1 MRLIIFVEKGL
12 LLVIH
17 WFDTLES
24 THQYLIASLREG
36 TLLAP
41 CAIGASLQSNGVGSR
56 GNSWIG
62 EAGNLFFSF
71 CVEEKQLP
79 LDLPLASVSIY
90 FSALTKQILEEQ
102 GSHVWLKWPNDFY
115 CNDTKIGGMITTK
128 IGAVIVGSIG
138 LNICS
143 APENF
148 GTLDIIVT
156 PNALAEDL
164 IQKVEEKISW
174 KKVFSKYKIE
184 FDQNRNFS
192 FHLDGKLVSLRDAI
206 LCDDG
211 SIELE
216 NKKVYSLR

>member
-1 MRLIIFVEKGL
+1 MGKGL
-12 LLVIH
+12 ALVID
-17 WFDTLES
+17 WFDSLDS
-24 THQYLIASLREG
+24 THQYLIAKLRDG

-41 CAIGASLQSNGVGSR
+41 YGIGATTQTNGVGSR
-56 GNSWIG
+56 GNLWIG

-79 LDLPLASVSIY
+79 HDLPLASVSIY
-90 FSALTKQILEEQ
+90 FSALMKEILEER
-102 GSHVWLKWPNDFY
+102 GSGVWLKWPNDFY
-115 CNDTKIGGMITTK
+115 CDAQKVGGMITTK
-128 IGAVIVGSIG
+128 IGATIVGSIG
-138 LNICS
+138 LNCSS

-148 GTLDIIVT
+148 GVLDIIVAPKT
-156 PNALAEDL
+156 LAEDL
-164 IQKVEEKISW
+164 VTKVEEKISW

>member
-1 MRLIIFVEKGL
+1 M
-12 LLVIH
+12 VIY
-17 WFDTLES
+17 WFDTLDS
-24 THQYLIASLREG
+24 THQYLLSSLREG

-41 CAIGASLQSNGVGSR
+41 CAIGATKQTNGIGSR

-62 EAGNLFFSF
+62 EIGNFFFSF

-79 LDLPLASVSIY
+79 PDLPLASSSIY
-90 FSALTKQILEEQ
+90 FSALMKQVLEEK
-102 GSHVWLKWPNDFY
+102 GSQVWLKWPNDFY
-115 CNDTKIGGMITTK
+115 CDTKKVGGMITTK
-128 IGAVIVGSIG
+128 TGANIVCSLG
-138 LNICS
+138 LNSSIS
-143 APENF
+143 PKDF

-156 PNALAEDL
+156 PNALANDL
-164 IQKVEEKISW
+164 IQKVEENISW

-184 FDQNRNFS
+184 FDLNRNFS

>member
-1 MRLIIFVEKGL
+1 M
-12 LLVIH
+12 IH
-17 WFDTLES
+17 WFDTLDS
-24 THQYLIASLREG
+24 THKYLLSSLREG

-41 CAIGASLQSNGVGSR
+41 CAIGATIQTNGIGSR

-62 EAGNLFFSF
+62 QEGNLFFSF

-79 LDLPLASVSIY
+79 SDLPLASVSIY
-90 FSALTKQILEEQ
+90 FSALMKQLLDEF
-102 GSHVWLKWPNDFY
+102 GSQVWLKWPNDFY
-115 CNDTKIGGMITTK
+115 CNDKKVGGMITTK
-128 IGAVIVGSIG
+128 VGANIVGSIG
-138 LNICS
+138 LNICV
-143 APENF
+143 APEGF

-184 FDQNRNFS
+184 FDLNRNFS

>member
-1 MRLIIFVEKGL
+1 MRLTIFVVKGL
-12 LLVIH
+12 ALVIH
-17 WFDTLES
+17 WFDSLES
-24 THQYLIASLREG
+24 THQYLIEKLRDG

-41 CAIGASLQSNGVGSR
+41 CAVGATIQTNGIGSR

-79 LDLPLASVSIY
+79 PDLPLASVSIY
-90 FSALTKQILEEQ
+90 FSALMKQILEEK
-102 GSHVWLKWPNDFY
+102 GSQVWLKWPNDFY
-115 CNDTKIGGMITTK
+115 LVDKKIGGMITTK
-128 IGAVIVGSIG
+128 IGSVIVGSIG
-138 LNICS
+138 LNNGT
-143 APENF
+143 APESF

-156 PNALAEDL
+156 PNALAEHL
-164 IQKVEEKISW
+164 ILKVEEKISW

>member
-1 MRLIIFVEKGL
+1 V
-12 LLVIH
+12 VIH
-17 WFDTLES
+17 WFDTLDS
-24 THQYLIASLREG
+24 THQYLLSSLREG

-41 CAIGASLQSNGVGSR
+41 CAVGTSQQTNGVGSR

-62 EAGNLFFSF
+62 EEGNLFFSF

-79 LDLPLASVSIY
+79 HDLPLASVSIY
-90 FSALTKQILEEQ
+90 FSALMKQILEEQ
-102 GSHVWLKWPNDFY
+102 GSKVWLKWPNDFY
-115 CNDTKIGGMITTK
+115 SNDTKIGGTITTK
-128 IGAVIVGSIG
+128 IGATIVGSIG
-138 LNICS
+138 LNLRS
-143 APENF
+143 APLNF
-148 GTLDIIVT
+148 GTLDIIT
-156 PNALAEDL
+156 LPYALAEDL

>member
-1 MRLIIFVEKGL
+1 VEKGL
-12 LLVIH
+12 TLVIH
-17 WFDTLES
+17 WFDSLES
-24 THQYLIASLREG
+24 THQHLITSLREG
-36 TLLAP
+36 TLLAS
-41 CAIGASLQSNGVGSR
+41 CAIGATMQTNGVGSR
-56 GNSWIG
+56 GNAWVG

-90 FSALTKQILEEQ
+90 FSALVKQILEDK
-102 GSHVWLKWPNDFY
+102 GSSVWLKWPNDFY
-115 CNDTKIGGMITTK
+115 CDTKKIGGMITTK
-128 IGAVIVGSIG
+128 TGATIVGSIG
-138 LNICS
+138 LNLCS

-148 GTLDIIVT
+148 GTLDIIIT
-156 PNALAEDL
+156 PKALAEDL
-164 IQKVEEKISW
+164 IAKVEEKISW

>member
-1 MRLIIFVEKGL
+1 M
-12 LLVIH
+12 VIH
-17 WFDTLES
+17 WFDTLDS
-24 THQYLIASLREG
+24 THQYLLSSLREG
-36 TLLAP
+36 TLLAS
-41 CAIGASLQSNGVGSR
+41 CAIGATKQTNGIGSR

-62 EAGNLFFSF
+62 EVGNFFFSF

-79 LDLPLASVSIY
+79 PDLPLASSSIY
-90 FSALTKQILEEQ
+90 FSALMKQVLEEQ
-102 GSHVWLKWPNDFY
+102 GSKVWLKWPNDFY
-115 CNDTKIGGMITTK
+115 CDTKKVGGMITTK
-128 IGAVIVGSIG
+128 TGANIVCSLG
-138 LNICS
+138 LNSRIS
-143 APENF
+143 PKDF

-156 PNALAEDL
+156 PNALANDL
-164 IQKVEEKISW
+164 IRKVEEKISW

-184 FDQNRNFS
+184 FDLNRNFS

>member
-1 MRLIIFVEKGL
+1 M
-12 LLVIH
+12 VIH
-17 WFDTLES
+17 WFDTLDS
-24 THQYLIASLREG
+24 THQYLLSSLREG

-41 CAIGASLQSNGVGSR
+41 CAIGATKQTNGIGSR

-62 EAGNLFFSF
+62 EVGNFFFSF

-79 LDLPLASVSIY
+79 PDLPLASSSIY
-90 FSALTKQILEEQ
+90 FSALMKQVLEEQ
-102 GSHVWLKWPNDFY
+102 GSKVWLKWPNDFY
-115 CNDTKIGGMITTK
+115 CDTKKVGGMITTK
-128 IGAVIVGSIG
+128 TGANIVCSLG
-138 LNICS
+138 LNSRIS
-143 APENF
+143 PKDF

-156 PNALAEDL
+156 PNALANDL
-164 IQKVEEKISW
+164 IRKVEEKISW

-184 FDQNRNFS
+184 FDLNRNFS
-192 FHLDGKLVSLRDAI
+192 FHLGGKLVSLRDAI

>member
-1 MRLIIFVEKGL
+1 MEKGL
-12 LLVIH
+12 ILAIY
-17 WFDTLES
+17 WFDEIDS
-24 THQYLIASLREG
+24 THQYLIAALREG

-41 CAIGASLQSNGVGSR
+41 CGIGATHQNNGVGSR
-56 GNSWIG
+56 GNRWVG
-62 EAGNLFFSF
+62 EEGNFFFSF

-79 LDLPLASVSIY
+79 SDLPLASISIY
-90 FSALTKQILEEQ
+90 FSSLMKEILEEK

-115 CNDTKIGGMITTK
+115 CNDKKIGGMITTK
-128 IGAVIVGSIG
+128 VGTNIVGSIG
-138 LNICS
+138 INICS

-148 GTLDIIVT
+148 GVLDVVIT
-156 PNALAEDL
+156 PKTLAEL
-164 IQKVEEKISW
+164 LMQWVEKKISW

-184 FDQNRNFS
+184 FDKNRKFS
-192 FHLDGKLVSLRDAI
+192 FHLDGKLVSLSDAI

>member
-1 MRLIIFVEKGL
+1 MEKGL
-12 LLVIH
+12 ILVIH
-17 WFDTLES
+17 WFDSLES
-24 THQYLIASLREG
+24 THQYLITSLREG

-41 CAIGASLQSNGVGSR
+41 YAIGATIQTNGIGSR
-56 GNSWIG
+56 GNHWVG
-62 EAGNLFFSF
+62 EEGNLFFSF
-71 CVEEKQLP
+71 CIEEKQLP
-79 LDLPLASVSIY
+79 HDLPLASVSIY
-90 FSALTKQILEEQ
+90 FSALMKQILEDL
-102 GSHVWLKWPNDFY
+102 GSRVWLKWPNDFY
-115 CNDTKIGGMITTK
+115 CDTKKVGGMITTK
-128 IGAVIVGSIG
+128 IGTTIIGSIG
-138 LNICS
+138 LNICI

-156 PNALAEDL
+156 PQTLAEGL
-164 IQKVEEKISW
+164 IEKVEEKISW

-184 FDQNRNFS
+184 FDLNRNFS

>member
-1 MRLIIFVEKGL
+1 MHKIIFVVKGL
-12 LLVIH
+12 ALVIH
-17 WFDTLES
+17 WFDTLPS
-24 THQYLIASLREG
+24 THNYLIASLREG
-36 TLLAP
+36 TLFAP
-41 CAIGASLQSNGVGSR
+41 CAIGATIQTHGVGSR
-56 GNSWIG
+56 GNSWLG

-79 LDLPLASVSIY
+79 QDLPLASVSIY
-90 FSALTKQILEEQ
+90 FSALMKEVLEEQ
-102 GSHVWLKWPNDFY
+102 GSNVWLKWPNDFY
-115 CNDTKIGGMITTK
+115 LNEKKIGGMITTK
-128 IGAVIVGSIG
+128 IGSTIVGSIG
-138 LNICS
+138 LNIS
-143 APENF
+143 IAPENF
-148 GTLDIIVT
+148 GILDISIA
-156 PNALAEDL
+156 PYALAEQL
-164 IQKVEEKISW
+164 IEKVEEKISW

>member
-1 MRLIIFVEKGL
+1 MRLTIFVVKGL
-12 LLVIH
+12 ALVIH
-17 WFDTLES
+17 WFDSLES
-24 THQYLIASLREG
+24 TQQYLIEKLRDG

-41 CAIGASLQSNGVGSR
+41 CAVGATIQTNGIGSR

-62 EAGNLFFSF
+62 EAGNHFFSF

-79 LDLPLASVSIY
+79 PDLPLASVSIY
-90 FSALTKQILEEQ
+90 FSALMKQILEEK
-102 GSHVWLKWPNDFY
+102 GSQVWLKWPNDFY
-115 CNDTKIGGMITTK
+115 LVDKKIGGMITTK
-128 IGAVIVGSIG
+128 IGSVIVGSIG
-138 LNICS
+138 LNNGT
-143 APENF
+143 APESF

-156 PNALAEDL
+156 PNALAEHL
-164 IQKVEEKISW
+164 ILKVEEKISW

>member
-1 MRLIIFVEKGL
+1 MVKGL
-12 LLVIH
+12 ALVIH
-17 WFDTLES
+17 WFDSLES
-24 THQYLIASLREG
+24 THQYLIEKLRDG

-41 CAIGASLQSNGVGSR
+41 CAVGTTIQTNGIGSR

-62 EAGNLFFSF
+62 AAGNLFFSF

-79 LDLPLASVSIY
+79 PDLPLASVSIY
-90 FSALTKQILEEQ
+90 FSALMKQILEEK
-102 GSHVWLKWPNDFY
+102 GSQVWLKWPNDFY
-115 CNDTKIGGMITTK
+115 LVDKKIGGMITTK
-128 IGAVIVGSIG
+128 IGSVIVGSIG
-138 LNICS
+138 LNNGT
-143 APENF
+143 APESF

-156 PNALAEDL
+156 PNALAEHL
-164 IQKVEEKISW
+164 ILKVEEKISW

>member
-1 MRLIIFVEKGL
+1 VHLIIFVGKGL
-12 LLVIH
+12 TLVIH
-17 WFDTLES
+17 WFDSLES
-24 THQYLIASLREG
+24 THQYLIGKLRDG

-41 CAIGASLQSNGVGSR
+41 CGVGATMQTKGVGSR
-56 GNSWIG
+56 GNSWVG
-62 EAGNLFFSF
+62 ETGNLFFSF

-79 LDLPLASVSIY
+79 FDLPLASVSIY
-90 FSALTKQILEEQ
+90 FSVLMKEILEEK
-102 GSHVWLKWPNDFY
+102 GSKVWLKWPNDFY
-115 CNDTKIGGMITTK
+115 CDEKKVGGMITSK
-128 IGAVIVGSIG
+128 IGAIIVGSIG
-138 LNICS
+138 LNIRI

-156 PNALAEDL
+156 PNTLAEGL
-164 IQKVEEKISW
+164 IEKVEEKISW

>member
-1 MRLIIFVEKGL
+1 MRLIIFVGKGL
-12 LLVIH
+12 ALVIH
-17 WFDTLES
+17 WFDSLES
-24 THQYLIASLREG
+24 THQYLIEKLRDG

-41 CAIGASLQSNGVGSR
+41 CAVGATIQTNGIGSR

-79 LDLPLASVSIY
+79 PDLPLASVSIY
-90 FSALTKQILEEQ
+90 FSALMKQILEEK
-102 GSHVWLKWPNDFY
+102 GSQVWLKWPNDFY
-115 CNDTKIGGMITTK
+115 LIDKKIGGMITTK
-128 IGAVIVGSIG
+128 IGSVIVGSIG
-138 LNICS
+138 LNNGT
-143 APENF
+143 APESF

-156 PNALAEDL
+156 PNALAEHL
-164 IQKVEEKISW
+164 ILKVEEKISW

>member
-1 MRLIIFVEKGL
+1 M
-12 LLVIH
+12 VIH
-17 WFDTLES
+17 WFDTLDS
-24 THQYLIASLREG
+24 THQYLLSSLREG

-41 CAIGASLQSNGVGSR
+41 CAIGATKQTNGIGSR

-62 EAGNLFFSF
+62 EVGNFFFSF

-79 LDLPLASVSIY
+79 PDLPLASSSIY
-90 FSALTKQILEEQ
+90 FSALMKQVLEEQ
-102 GSHVWLKWPNDFY
+102 GSKVWLKWPNDFY
-115 CNDTKIGGMITTK
+115 CDTKKVGGMITTK
-128 IGAVIVGSIG
+128 TGANIVCSLG
-138 LNICS
+138 LNSRIS
-143 APENF
+143 PKDF

-156 PNALAEDL
+156 PNALANDL
-164 IQKVEEKISW
+164 IRKVEEKISW

-184 FDQNRNFS
+184 FDLNRNFS